1 MSCLIFFQGVET
13 SHLEL
18 VEAIWNYMPHVHI
31 IGKFRNRN
39 GAFPIPAENKLC
51 IPITAKIQT
60 LHLVGEWNPA
70 AQQNLL
76 PAMLCLF
83 PKYRCCST
91 YLTSSLGFFSAGVNV
106 PEIPCV
112 SMLRHIYLKWVR
124 FTKPQPFKDFLC
136 VSLRTFVMRNC
147 AGPTNSL
154 KYVPLITG
162 LASAQHLE
170 QLELVRVPFLGGL
183 IQHVVEDSWKSGR
196 KSAWQLVC
204 WPNLSLMEKMS
215 G

>member
-1 MSCLIFFQGVET
+1 MYSLCLVWFFFQGVET

-76 PAMLCLF
+76 PAMLCPF
-83 PKYRCCST
+83 PKYLFCST
-91 YLTSSLGFFSAGVNV
+91 YLTSSLFVFSLQVSTSQRSPVCPCCATFTWSGSGSPSRSLSRTSSALAWGPLSWGTV
-106 PEIPCV
+106 P
-112 SMLRHIYLKWVR
+112 
-124 FTKPQPFKDFLC
+124 
-136 VSLRTFVMRNC
+136 
-147 AGPTNSL
+147 
-154 KYVPLITG
+154 
-162 LASAQHLE
+162 
-170 QLELVRVPFLGGL
+170 
-183 IQHVVEDSWKSGR
+183 GR
-196 KSAWQLVC
+196 QTPW
-204 WPNLSLMEKMS
+204 NMS
-215 G
+215 R